1 MSSSIR
7 RAIQEVDR
15 DLPVYEMR
23 TLDEQRDL
31 LLTTERVVASLAIVF
46 GLCATV
52 LAAIGL
58 YGLMAFNVAQRTQEI
73 GIRMVLGARGGN
85 VTWLVMKE
93 VASLVGAG
101 AAIALPAAWVLARF
115 VKSQLYG
122 VQPNDPAT
130 IVAAMSVL
138 LLVAALAGLIP
149 ALRAARVDP
158 IQALRYE

>member
-1 MSSSIR
+1 
-7 RAIQEVDR
+7 
-15 DLPVYEMR
+15 
-23 TLDEQRDL
+23 
-31 LLTTERVVASLAIVF
+31 
-46 GLCATV
+46 
-52 LAAIGL
+52 
-58 YGLMAFNVAQRTQEI
+58 
-73 GIRMVLGARGGN
+73 
-85 VTWLVMKE
+85 MKE
-93 VASLVGAG
+93 VASLVGG
-101 AAIALPAAWVLARF
+101 GVAIALPAAWVLARF